1 MKNLITLFIFAF
13 VSFSVHTQNVSTV
26 SNNIVSTEIN
36 ANDSDALK
44 AFTLEIASQ
53 QDFKYRTFLKE
64 SKNSNQRFQVGKQLF
79 TKTQLIKV
87 LRKGAIR
94 TENIGEFQNY
104 LFNENGAIVKQ
115 FSKDQLH
122 IIYHLFRKGSFEK
135 YIDDLSCCL

>member
-36 ANDSDALK
+36 ANDADALK

-64 SKNSNQRFQVGKQLF
+64 SKNYNQRFQVGKQLL

-104 LFNENGAIVKQ
+104 LLNENGAIAKQ

-122 IIYHLFRKGSFEK
+122 IVYHLFRKGSFEK